1 MHGVQDLKRSVQ
13 AFMQNLK
20 THVQKARKTIV
31 KRTVVKVVTDIY
43 SKIRNV

>member
-1 MHGVQDLKRSVQ
+1 MHGVQSLEKSVQ

-20 THVQKARKTIV
+20 MHVQNIRKTIV